1 MHVDLYGHA
10 CPDASRPNQCYG
22 NKKVRLKKKKNIF
35 HRPMHVKYHENDEKM
50 IKMKK
55 YFITIRSM

>member
-22 NKKVRLKKKKNIF
+22 NEKVRLKKKK
-35 HRPMHVKYHENDEKM
+35 
-50 IKMKK
+50 
-55 YFITIRSM
+55 YFSPSDACKVP